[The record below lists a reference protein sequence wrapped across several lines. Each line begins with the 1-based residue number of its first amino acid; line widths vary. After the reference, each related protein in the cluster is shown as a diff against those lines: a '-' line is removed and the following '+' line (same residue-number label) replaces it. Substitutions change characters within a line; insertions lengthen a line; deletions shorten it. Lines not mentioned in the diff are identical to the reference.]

1 VQLGFEM
8 LTQVG
13 RRAVERRAKLVVERH

>member
-13 RRAVERRAKLVVERH
+13 RRAVDRRAKLVVERH